1 MILADDYIINSRR
14 FPEEIL
20 SGSDLFPRQADRQ
33 GGRPEW
39 SVSAKPFAASQGGGN
54 GEGGVSDF
62 ARKRVCAGKS
72 FAGFSR
78 AISISPPQRPTLA
91 NGKGGGGA
99 KRETGI
105 ACLSFY
111 GFLTRKMQTPN
122 PHPPS
127 PSDPNPA
134 KRIGSEG
141 EEIPTRVQF
150 SAKPE
155 TERWWEFLGWSKR
168 PLSDL
173 PLNVIFL
180 A

>member
-1 MILADDYIINSRR
+1 MILADDYIINSRG

-39 SVSAKPFAASQGGGN
+39 SVSAKPFAASRGGN
-54 GEGGVSDF
+54 GEGRVSDF
-62 ARKRVCAGKS
+62 AGKRVCAGKS

-122 PHPPS
+122 PHP
-127 PSDPNPA
+127 
-134 KRIGSEG
+134 
-141 EEIPTRVQF
+141 
-150 SAKPE
+150 
-155 TERWWEFLGWSKR
+155 R
-168 PLSDL
+168 PLRTRIQRSESG
-173 PLNVIFL
+173 PKAKKFPPECSFRQSRKRNGGGNFWAGVSAHFRTYR
-180 A
+180 

>member
-78 AISISPPQRPTLA
+78 AISISPPQRP
-91 NGKGGGGA
+91 
-99 KRETGI
+99 
-105 ACLSFY
+105 
-111 GFLTRKMQTPN
+111 N

-134 KRIGSEG
+134 KRIGPAS

-155 TERWWEFLGWSKR
+155 TERWWEFLSWYGHGDSNPNASLHENLNLACLPISSC
-168 PLSDL
+168 PL
-173 PLNVIFL
+173 I
-180 A
+180 